1 MTGNWCFLV
10 YNVECWDCKIACLL
24 IRCTISFI
32 WIIAAAVGMGLS
44 SYFCV
49 FCVGLDHFDLV
60 LLVLLGLVFS
70 LLSQEIGGKKVFEMT
85 PFVSSGTL
93 NLASSIRVIGRL
105 ITNLHAMF
113 KRNDSGQSC
122 VYYTWDFTT
131 SCGCVLWTA
140 VHWPAARGAG

>member
-1 MTGNWCFLV
+1 V
-10 YNVECWDCKIACLL
+10 
-24 IRCTISFI
+24 S
-32 WIIAAAVGMGLS
+32 
-44 SYFCV
+44 

-70 LLSQEIGGKKVFEMT
+70 VLSQEIGGKKVSEMT

-122 VYYTWDFTT
+122 VYYT
-131 SCGCVLWTA
+131 
-140 VHWPAARGAG
+140 